1 MLIELTKAEINL
13 LLHTLE
19 VYDDILNE
27 ELRLARTSILLSLID
42 EKTEVEKIK
51 EYLKNVQ

>member
-19 VYDDILNE
+19 VYDGILNE